1 MGPRAVGGSNCLR
14 WHRAPPRSTVREG
27 PFAEPAGPDGPPAGT
42 RAAPS
47 PCSLRRPGR
56 GRGRRCRPSLRGR
69 GVGGLPAVG
78 AGRPRVC
85 RLQTPEAGRVVDSPT
100 PTLPWSRAP
109 AWTKPPAA
117 RSLHEARRHPWHPGA
132 RDSTAALGSG
142 PLEQARRRRKA
153 RTFRNAAP
161 DRRRPRP
168 CLQSA
173 PARSAADGRCRAALR
188 PSLGTRRKTDLG
200 FADQLQQL
208 VNAHTW
214 DRGAPSPSAA
224 SPHPVGTGPVGRTW
238 QVGRER
244 PAAEPRAKAELT
256 GLRVARGPGIL
267 GRNHCQPWRGDPSLW
282 LVSLVR
288 GAVGGQPGGRP
299 PSLFV
304 ERPAAGSRQPRSCE
318 ALATCGHGRL
328 RPPGRGGAGG
338 QLPLLARCR
347 MVSICSPDSFAFF
360 IADVARGQPDKLGTE
375 DGGGH

>member
-1 MGPRAVGGSNCLR
+1 MGPRAVGGSNCLQ

-69 GVGGLPAVG
+69 GGGRLPAVG

-117 RSLHEARRHPWHPGA
+117 RSLHEARRRPGTQGHETALRHWARGPWN
-132 RDSTAALGSG
+132 RDV
-142 PLEQARRRRKA
+142 KA

-173 PARSAADGRCRAALR
+173 PARSAADERCRAALR

-208 VNAHTW
+208 ANAHTR

-238 QVGRER
+238 QVG
-244 PAAEPRAKAELT
+244 
-256 GLRVARGPGIL
+256 
-267 GRNHCQPWRGDPSLW
+267 
-282 LVSLVR
+282 
-288 GAVGGQPGGRP
+288 
-299 PSLFV
+299 
-304 ERPAAGSRQPRSCE
+304 
-318 ALATCGHGRL
+318 
-328 RPPGRGGAGG
+328 
-338 QLPLLARCR
+338 
-347 MVSICSPDSFAFF
+347 
-360 IADVARGQPDKLGTE
+360 
-375 DGGGH
+375 

>member
-47 PCSLRRPGR
+47 PCSLRRSGR

-69 GVGGLPAVG
+69 GGGLPAVG

-117 RSLHEARRHPWHPGA
+117 HSLHEARRRPGTQGHETALRHWARGPWN
-132 RDSTAALGSG
+132 RDV
-142 PLEQARRRRKA
+142 KA

-208 VNAHTW
+208 ANAHTR

-238 QVGRER
+238 QVG
-244 PAAEPRAKAELT
+244 
-256 GLRVARGPGIL
+256 
-267 GRNHCQPWRGDPSLW
+267 
-282 LVSLVR
+282 
-288 GAVGGQPGGRP
+288 
-299 PSLFV
+299 
-304 ERPAAGSRQPRSCE
+304 
-318 ALATCGHGRL
+318 
-328 RPPGRGGAGG
+328 
-338 QLPLLARCR
+338 
-347 MVSICSPDSFAFF
+347 
-360 IADVARGQPDKLGTE
+360 
-375 DGGGH
+375 